1 MWFYFSIYR
10 TDSSAD
16 DADYTDEKQW
26 NKDSYEAVTDLAV
39 DRMKKQPQHFEK
51 PETSFAQSETYKWFV
66 VAMLWFVCFFNYA
79 DRQAIFSVFELL
91 KSEMHLNDVQLGIV
105 GASFMWVY
113 AGIGPIAGL
122 VGDRINRKTLIISG
136 LVFWSVITI
145 ATALS
150 TRYSH
155 LVFFR
160 ALEGFGEAF
169 YFPASMSL
177 LSDYHSPATRSRAMS
192 IHQSSVYAGT
202 IAGGSVA
209 GVLGQQ
215 FGWWSSFYLF
225 GSLGVLLGALL
236 LLMLREPPRKSSLE
250 TAEIAPAHRSKTGT
264 ASESQGKRLGTMLS
278 QAFRTIRE
286 LFANPMV
293 RILTAVFVGAN
304 FVAMIFLTWMPSF
317 LYRKFNLSLAMAGV
331 SATAYLQIASV
342 LGVLSGGVLADKFAK
357 SNRSGRMLTQAI
369 GLTLGVPFIFIAGW
383 TLSVPLVIVALTG
396 FGYFKGLYDANI
408 WASLHDVVPP
418 ERRASAVGFM
428 NSVGWIG
435 GGVAPVAIAAAS
447 ERFGM
452 GACISANSVIYLLV
466 AILLLYGIKKY
477 MLRFTSAEQV
487 KSALASEPL

>member
-1 MWFYFSIYR
+1 
-10 TDSSAD
+10 
-16 DADYTDEKQW
+16 
-26 NKDSYEAVTDLAV
+26 
-39 DRMKKQPQHFEK
+39 
-51 PETSFAQSETYKWFV
+51 
-66 VAMLWFVCFFNYA
+66 MLWFVCFFNYA

-91 KSEMHLNDVQLGIV
+91 KSEMNLSDVQLGIV

-113 AGIGPIAGL
+113 AGIGPVAGL
-122 VGDRINRKTLIISG
+122 VGDRISRKTLIVAG
-136 LVFWSVITI
+136 LVFWSLTTI

-150 TRYSH
+150 TKYSH
-155 LVFFR
+155 LVLFR

-177 LSDYHSPATRSRAMS
+177 LSDYHGPRTRSRAMS

-209 GVLGQQ
+209 GVLGQHH
-215 FGWWSSFYLF
+215 GWRSSFYLF
-225 GSLGVLLGALL
+225 GSLGMLLGVLLLVL
-236 LLMLREPPRKSSLE
+236 LREPAR
-250 TAEIAPAHRSKTGT
+250 AHSTEAGES
-264 ASESQGKRLGTMLS
+264 SESDETGSGGPTRRQRSSMPGAIAESFTGRVVRFLNDGITPI
-278 QAFRTIRE
+278 AE

-293 RILTAVFVGAN
+293 RILTGVFVGAN

-342 LGVLSGGVLADKFAK
+342 LGVLSGGVVADRLAKT
-357 SNRSGRMLTQAI
+357 NRSGRMLTQAI
-369 GLTLGVPFIFIAGW
+369 GLTLGVPFIFLAGW
-383 TLSVPLVIVALTG
+383 TLSVPVVILALTG

-418 ERRASAVGFM
+418 ERRASAVGCM
-428 NSVGWIG
+428 SSVGWIG

-452 GACISANSVIYLLV
+452 SACISANSGIYLLV
-466 AILLLYGIKKY
+466 AVLLLYGI
-477 MLRFTSAEQV
+477 RRHT
-487 KSALASEPL
+487 

>member
-1 MWFYFSIYR
+1 MLERVGSV
-10 TDSSAD
+10 
-16 DADYTDEKQW
+16 K
-26 NKDSYEAVTDLAV
+26 L
-39 DRMKKQPQHFEK
+39 
-51 PETSFAQSETYKWFV
+51 ETRNQKLETYKWWV
-66 VAMLWFVCFFNYA
+66 VVMLWFVCFFNYA

-91 KSEMHLNDVQLGIV
+91 KSEMNLSDVQLGIV
-105 GASFMWVY
+105 GASFMWAY
-113 AGIGPIAGL
+113 AGIGPVAGL
-122 VGDRINRKTLIISG
+122 VGDRLNRKTLIIAG
-136 LVFWSVITI
+136 LVFWSLITI

-155 LVFFR
+155 LVLFR

-177 LSDYHSPATRSRAMS
+177 LSDYHGPGTRSRAMS

-209 GVLGQQ
+209 GLLGQHY
-215 FGWWSSFYLF
+215 GWRSSFYLF
-225 GSLGVLLGALL
+225 GSSGMLLGVLLLL
-236 LLMLREPPRKSSLE
+236 LLREPARAHS
-250 TAEIAPAHRSKTGT
+250 TAAGES
-264 ASESQGKRLGTMLS
+264 SESSESSAGGAIRRPLSRMHGAVAESFTSRMARLLKDSLKPIG
-278 QAFRTIRE
+278 E

-342 LGVLSGGVLADKFAK
+342 LGVLSGGVLADRLVKTY
-357 SNRSGRMLTQAI
+357 RGGRMLTQAI
-369 GLTLGVPFIFIAGW
+369 GLTLGVPFIFLAGW
-383 TLSVPLVIVALTG
+383 TLSVPVVIVALTG

-408 WASLHDVVPP
+408 WASLHDVVRP
-418 ERRASAVGFM
+418 ERRAAAVGLM
-428 NSVGWIG
+428 NSLGWIG

-452 GACISANSVIYLLV
+452 SACISANSVIYLLV
-466 AILLLYGIKKY
+466 ASLLFYGI
-477 MLRFTSAEQV
+477 RRCVQSSQTV
-487 KSALASEPL
+487 